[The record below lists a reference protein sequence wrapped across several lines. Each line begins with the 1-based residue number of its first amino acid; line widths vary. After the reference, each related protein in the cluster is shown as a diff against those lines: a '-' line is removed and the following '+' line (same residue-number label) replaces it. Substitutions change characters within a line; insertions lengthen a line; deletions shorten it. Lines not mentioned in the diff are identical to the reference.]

1 MTLTNLSK
9 KFHLSYILFHKYI
22 YTARF
27 YKKDLFLKT
36 SQYSQEKTSL
46 SRSIITFIYYKT
58 VCPFNIFH
66 SHKAMSMTVSKTIRS
81 SRTEV
86 FSKKGVCRNF
96 SKFTRKHLCQRLFF
110 NKVAGLRPVK
120 KETLAQAFS
129 CEFCKISK
137 NTFFHRTSLVA
148 ASGLQLF

>member
-9 KFHLSYILFHKYI
+9 RFHLSDILFHKHI

-46 SRSIITFIYYKT
+46 SRSITTYIYYKT
-58 VCPFNIFH
+58 VCPFHIFH
-66 SHKAMSMTVSKTIRS
+66 SHKTMSITVSKTIRS

-86 FSKKGVCRNF
+86 FSKKVFVEISQN
-96 SKFTRKHLCQRLFF
+96 SQENTYTRDSFLIKLQ
-110 NKVAGLRPVK
+110 
-120 KETLAQAFS
+120 
-129 CEFCKISK
+129 
-137 NTFFHRTSLVA
+137 
-148 ASGLQLF
+148 ASGLLKKRLWHRRFPVNFAKFLRTPFFS